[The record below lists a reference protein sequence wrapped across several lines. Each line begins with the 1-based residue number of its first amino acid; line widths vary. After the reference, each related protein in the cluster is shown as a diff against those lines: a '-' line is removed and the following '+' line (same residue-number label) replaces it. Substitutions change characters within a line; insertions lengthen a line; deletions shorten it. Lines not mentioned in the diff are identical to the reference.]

1 MAAGFFNK
9 LWNGIKKGAAAVKK
23 VVWDKPIEIMNKVSN
38 ATLKPITSLVKTI
51 APSMAPLVDGLTAAN
66 NKIANFFTGGNKK
79 NNQSSTQSNSQQ
91 SAQPNAQPAQ
101 PVAAPEPVYTQQA
114 PQTLREKL
122 FYS

>member
-1 MAAGFFNK
+1 MAAGFFKK

-79 NNQSSTQSNSQQ
+79 STQSNTQQ
-91 SAQPNAQPAQ
+91 SAQPTQ

>member
-1 MAAGFFNK
+1 MAAGFFKK
-9 LWNGIKKGAAAVKK
+9 LWNGIKKGASAVKK

-79 NNQSSTQSNSQQ
+79 SAQSNNQSSTQSNNQS
-91 SAQPNAQPAQ
+91 SAQPTQ
-101 PVAAPEPVYTQQA
+101 PVSAPEPVYTQQA